1 MSKKIV
7 MYVTARIEIDCE
19 DQSVDAD
26 ELFQEMDYS
35 FEIPA
40 AGATV
45 VDTELI
51 DYEVKDLCR

>member
-19 DQSVDAD
+19 DQSVSAE

-35 FEIPA
+35 FEVPA

-45 VDTELI
+45 VDTELT
-51 DYEVKDLCR
+51 DFEVA